1 MLKKPVVLLVED
13 EAILVIGVE
22 DALVNAGFEVFS
34 ALNPTA
40 ALAEIDS
47 DPDRFACLVTDIRLG
62 GEVDGW
68 AVARHARAKN
78 PRIAVVYM
86 TGNAAAQWG
95 AEGVKDSVMLIKPFP
110 HVHLA
115 ATLLKLMNQSEPL
128 TDLRSTSANGQ

>member
-22 DALVNAGFEVFS
+22 DALMEAGFEVFS

-47 DPDRFACLVTDIRLG
+47 DPHRFACLVTDIRLG

-68 AVARHARAKN
+68 SVARHARAKN
-78 PRIAVVYM
+78 ARIAVVYM
-86 TGNAAAQWG
+86 SGNAAAQW
-95 AEGVKDSVMLIKPFP
+95 ATEGVKDSVMLSKPFP
-110 HVHLA
+110 NAHLA
-115 ATLLKLMNQSEPL
+115 ATLLNLMNQSEPL
-128 TDLRSTSANGQ
+128 TDFQLASASAN